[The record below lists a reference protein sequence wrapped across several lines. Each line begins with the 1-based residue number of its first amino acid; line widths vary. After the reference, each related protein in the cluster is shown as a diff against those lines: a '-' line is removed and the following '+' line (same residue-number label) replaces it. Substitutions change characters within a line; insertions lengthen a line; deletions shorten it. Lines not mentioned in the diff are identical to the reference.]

1 MFDGSFQTFE
11 RIKRPNTVQVFALQ
25 GDDIVFA
32 WEEQPMRDPFYG
44 VFCGMME
51 KGEEPLESAKR
62 ELLEESGLA
71 SDEWELLFEKDV
83 TSKIDWTIYTY
94 VARNCYAKEEQQ
106 KLDVG
111 EKIDLQKML
120 LEDFLAEII
129 PHKEFRN
136 KDLRTRI
143 YCAPDNE
150 KIEEFK
156 QKLLG

>member
-1 MFDGSFQTFE
+1 M
-11 RIKRPNTVQVFALQ
+11 
-25 GDDIVFA
+25 
-32 WEEQPMRDPFYG
+32 
-44 VFCGMME
+44 
-51 KGEEPLESAKR
+51 
-62 ELLEESGLA
+62 
-71 SDEWELLFEKDV
+71 
-83 TSKIDWTIYTY
+83 
-94 VARNCYAKEEQQ
+94 ARNCYAKEEQQ

-143 YCAPDNE
+143 YCARDNE